1 MLVVAVSRGPA
12 DTVLRDVA
20 ERYSTGFQHACC
32 CLAASLTRRRDT
44 VFLVLVP
51 STQLTESDE
60 TLKAAAAGDVI
71 LHVDL

>member
-44 VFLVLVP
+44 VFLVLV
-51 STQLTESDE
+51 ESDE
-60 TLKAAAAGDVI
+60 TLKAAAAAAGDVI